1 MYLFTYTFPPSPPP
15 RLGVMNIY
23 RMYCMN
29 TKSYK
34 LDTGVEM
41 DKMIRN

>member
-1 MYLFTYTFPPSPPP
+1 
-15 RLGVMNIY
+15 
-23 RMYCMN
+23 MN